1 MDERAILRRVRRWV
15 RARNGLRAGLV
26 AVALVLGAALAGRLL
41 GRSLPTVVWLAVP
54 ALAAV
59 GWGWPLPW
67 ERLLLQVGRKLGV
80 GERLAAL
87 DVVIERGSSPLAGPL
102 CAEIVAAH
110 PRGWRLL
117 AGPVEYGASA
127 LVVALAVAVGFASPL
142 GPSGAPPQ
150 AAAPAAEEVV
160 GTVPPPDEAAG
171 EAPPPVMESP
181 AVYPAQAEIPA
192 YSPYHDLLASIL
204 GLEDALT
211 GGLSGDEVAARL
223 AQEEGLLRQLAERI
237 AAAAPGGLSPS
248 ERAELAPLA
257 RQVARPDLR
266 ERLSE
271 LLDQGGEAPARE
283 AEEAVAAVLA
293 AADRASE
300 DGEDKS
306 AGALS
311 SAPAAGAGSGTTTGG
326 SAEGKKTVE
335 GPLAPRDAELDGSDP
350 FAGGEEGAD
359 FPGTVGGGPLE
370 SGPTGDWAPTPGE
383 EQPNVVV
390 GGEGEMRAYIVPGIP
405 GEPSPSAG
413 NAPPAL
419 APQDVEVV
427 LRARGIPPELRSL
440 VRRYFELIGGNP

>member
-1 MDERAILRRVRRWV
+1 MDERAILRRVRRWI
-15 RARNGLRAGLV
+15 RARNGLRAGLA
-26 AVALVLGAALAGRLL
+26 AVALVLGATLVGRLL

-54 ALAAV
+54 ALVVV

-67 ERLLLQVGRKLGV
+67 ERLLLRAGRKLGV

-87 DVVIERGSSPLAGPL
+87 DVVIERGTSPLAGPL
-102 CAEIVAAH
+102 CAEISAAR
-110 PRGWRLL
+110 PQGWRLL

-127 LVVALAVAVGFASPL
+127 LIVALAVAVGFASPL
-142 GPSGAPPQ
+142 GPSEAPPQ
-150 AAAPAAEEVV
+150 AAPAAEVV
-160 GTVPPPDEAAG
+160 GTVPPPGEAADA
-171 EAPPPVMESP
+171 APPPAVESP
-181 AVYPAQAEIPA
+181 GVYPAQAEIPA
-192 YSPYHDLLASIL
+192 YSPYQDLLASIV

-211 GGLSGDEVAARL
+211 GGLSGDEVVARL

-257 RQVARPDLR
+257 RQAARPDLR

-271 LLDQGGEAPARE
+271 LLDQEGEAPARE

-300 DGEDKS
+300 DGEREPT
-306 AGALS
+306 GALS
-311 SAPAAGAGSGTTTGG
+311 GAPVAGAGSGTTTGG
-326 SAEGKKTVE
+326 SAEGEGTVE
-335 GPLAPRDAELDGSDP
+335 GPLAPRDAELDGNDP

-359 FPGTVGGGPLE
+359 FPGTVGGGPVE
-370 SGPTGDWAPTPGE
+370 SGPTGDWTPTPGE
-383 EQPNVVV
+383 EEPNVVV

-413 NAPPAL
+413 GTPTTL
-419 APQDVEVV
+419 APQEVEVV
-427 LRARGIPPELRSL
+427 LRTRGIPPELRSL